1 MLRNLVNLCKGF
13 SSHPHSVCSP
23 TYCTTITINCISFSN
38 CRSDLSSL
46 SSTNWSSGS
55 VTIAIKCPTPNAIA
69 ICHWI
74 PLVVPRIDTK
84 FLRVNLSIVSESRR
98 AAREDGWQ
106 FSEWHLRSSS
116 DDQGL
121 SGVAGKRTKTGGS
134 EWVKRKTFASMWLV
148 RHPRKMWLVQSK
160 PISQSI
166 DLLTMWSTR
175 EWRRKSEKKRKL
187 ESSNGLRWKWKK
199 KQQGGEGSKAWR
211 ERIGI
216 KKCWAG
222 ESKSWPEGWGKR
234 QVRWFLIMISWWQD
248 GDNQYIDGRLK
259 LWQSQGDTSL
269 VLTLLEDGAPFVVD
283 SVRWWWWWWWWWG
296 WYTENY

>member
-148 RHPRKMWLVQSK
+148 RHPRKMWLVRSK
-160 PISQSI
+160 PISEHWLVDDVI
-166 DLLTMWSTR
+166 DLGM
-175 EWRRKSEKKRKL
+175 EK
-187 ESSNGLRWKWKK
+187 EKWKEEK
-199 KQQGGEGSKAWR
+199 IGNERWLEVKVKEKTTRRWRIKGLEGEDRDQEMLSGR
-211 ERIGI
+211 EQEL
-216 KKCWAG
+216 A
-222 ESKSWPEGWGKR
+222 
-234 QVRWFLIMISWWQD
+234 
-248 GDNQYIDGRLK
+248 GRLREAA
-259 LWQSQGDTSL
+259 SQVILDHDIMMT
-269 VLTLLEDGAPFVVD
+269 
-283 SVRWWWWWWWWWG
+283 RWW
-296 WYTENY
+296 